1 MRIITNYECLSFSKH
16 KMYNIYIYNI
26 LKNSQDQSEMNYK
39 RKMGEMPVNSNK
51 EVSLS

>member
-1 MRIITNYECLSFSKH
+1 MNVSVSLNIKCI
-16 KMYNIYIYNI
+16 IYIYNI